1 MLDLAR
7 GTPSRHRPSAGGV
20 AVSRADAGAPAA
32 DPRPLDDMPGSGGW
46 SHRHLLDVD
55 QLDRSGLERCLDR
68 AVEMRERRMRR
79 ETLDLLRGEVVGLAF
94 CEPSTRTRVSFELAA
109 EALGAQVVE
118 LPIDVSS
125 VTKGESLVDT
135 LRTLERT
142 GVTTVILRHAMAGAP
157 YLAARSV
164 PVRIVNAGDGAHAH
178 PTQGLLD
185 ALTLRDALGTLD
197 GKKIAIVGDIGHSR
211 VARSNLHVLTAL
223 GASVWLAGP
232 PAWVRGFEA
241 WPGVTVADRLDEALD
256 DADAVMAL
264 RIQLEREAG
273 GGVPSLREYTAR
285 WGLDTGRLARAR
297 TAAPLL
303 HPGPT
308 NEGVEI
314 TADLAAGEHSLIG
327 TQVVNGVAVRMAVLS
342 LLAP

>member
-1 MLDLAR
+1 MRDPA
-7 GTPSRHRPSAGGV
+7 GSTPSRHRPSAGGV
-20 AVSRADAGAPAA
+20 VVSWPGADSRASAG
-32 DPRPLDDMPGSGGW
+32 W
-46 SHRHLLDVD
+46 THRHLLDVD
-55 QLDRSGLERCLDR
+55 QLTRDELERCLDL
-68 AVEMRERRMRR
+68 AVEMREQRMRH
-79 ETLDLLRGEVVGLAF
+79 ESLDLLSGEVVGLAF

-109 EALGAQVVE
+109 KALGAQVVE

-142 GVTTVILRHAMAGAP
+142 GVTTIILRHPMSGAP

-164 PVRIVNAGDGAHAH
+164 PARIVNAGDGAHGH
-178 PTQGLLD
+178 PTQALLD

-211 VARSNLHVLTAL
+211 VARSNLHALTSL

-232 PAWVRGFEA
+232 PAWVRGFEG
-241 WPGVTVADRLDEALD
+241 WPGVTVTDRLEDALA

-285 WGLDTGRLARAR
+285 WGLNEARMAWAR
-297 TAAPLL
+297 PGAPLL

-314 TADLAAGEHSLIG
+314 TAELAASERSLIG
-327 TQVVNGVAVRMAVLS
+327 TQVANGVAVRMAVLS
-342 LLAP
+342 LLAR

>member
-1 MLDLAR
+1 MLDLAN
-7 GTPSRHRPSAGGV
+7 GHTTRHRPTAGGV
-20 AVSRADAGAPAA
+20 IVSVADRDVTSAAGWP
-32 DPRPLDDMPGSGGW
+32 
-46 SHRHLLDVD
+46 HRHLLDVD
-55 QLDRSGLERCLDR
+55 QLTRDQLEECLDL
-68 AVEMRERRMRR
+68 AVEMRERRLRR

-142 GVTTVILRHAMAGAP
+142 GVTTVILRHSMSGAP

-164 PVRIVNAGDGAHAH
+164 PVRIVNAGDGSHAH
-178 PTQGLLD
+178 PTQALLD
-185 ALTLRDALGTLD
+185 ALTLRDALGSLE
-197 GKKIAIVGDIGHSR
+197 GRKIAIVGDIGHSR
-211 VARSNLHVLTAL
+211 VARSNLHALTAL

-232 PAWVRGFEA
+232 PAWVRGFEG
-241 WPGVTVADRLDEALD
+241 WPGVHVADSLEDALA
-256 DADAVMAL
+256 DADAVMTL

-285 WGLDTGRLARAR
+285 WGLDTERLAVAQ
-297 TAAPLL
+297 TGAPVL

-314 TADLAAGEHSLIG
+314 TADLAASERSLIG
-327 TQVVNGVAVRMAVLS
+327 AQVVNGVAMRMAVLA
-342 LLAP
+342 LLAQ

>member
-1 MLDLAR
+1 MLDVAN
-7 GTPSRHRPSAGGV
+7 GHTTRHRPTAGGV
-20 AVSRADAGAPAA
+20 VVSLPDPDAPAA
-32 DPRPLDDMPGSGGW
+32 TTWP
-46 SHRHLLDVD
+46 HRHLLDVD
-55 QLDRSGLERCLDR
+55 QLTRDELEASLDL
-68 AVEMRERRMRR
+68 AVEMRERRLRR

-142 GVTTVILRHAMAGAP
+142 GVTTVILRHSMSGAP

-164 PVRIVNAGDGAHAH
+164 PVRIVNAGDGSHAH
-178 PTQGLLD
+178 PTQALLD
-185 ALTLRDALGTLD
+185 ALTLRDALGSLD
-197 GKKIAIVGDIGHSR
+197 GRKIAIVGDIGHSR
-211 VARSNLHVLTAL
+211 VARSDIHALTAL

-241 WPGVTVADRLDEALD
+241 WPGVEVADRLEDALA
-256 DADAVMAL
+256 DADAVMTL

-285 WGLDTGRLARAR
+285 WGLDADRLAVAQ
-297 TAAPLL
+297 TGAPVL

-314 TADLAAGEHSLIG
+314 TADLAASERSLIG
-327 TQVVNGVAVRMAVLS
+327 AQVVNGVAMRMAVLA
-342 LLAP
+342 LLAR

>member
-1 MLDLAR
+1 MLDVAN
-7 GTPSRHRPSAGGV
+7 GHTTRHRPTAGGV
-20 AVSRADAGAPAA
+20 VVSWPEPSGAPAT
-32 DPRPLDDMPGSGGW
+32 GW
-46 SHRHLLDVD
+46 PHRHLLDVD
-55 QLDRSGLERCLDR
+55 QLTRDQLEECLDL
-68 AVEMRERRMRR
+68 AVEMRERRLRR
-79 ETLDLLRGEVVGLAF
+79 ETLDVLRGEVVGLAF

-142 GVTTVILRHAMAGAP
+142 GVTTVILRHSMSGAP

-164 PVRIVNAGDGAHAH
+164 PVRIVNAGDGSHAH
-178 PTQGLLD
+178 PTQALLD
-185 ALTLRDALGTLD
+185 ALTLRDALGSLD
-197 GKKIAIVGDIGHSR
+197 GRKIAIVGDIGHSR
-211 VARSNLHVLTAL
+211 VARSNLHALTAL

-232 PAWVRGFEA
+232 PAWVRGFES
-241 WPGVTVADRLDEALD
+241 WPGVTVADRLEDALA
-256 DADAVMAL
+256 DADAVMTL

-285 WGLDTGRLARAR
+285 WGLDADRLAVAQ
-297 TAAPLL
+297 TGAPVL

-314 TADLAAGEHSLIG
+314 TADLAASERSLIG
-327 TQVVNGVAVRMAVLS
+327 TQVVNGVAMRMAVLA
-342 LLAP
+342 LLAQ